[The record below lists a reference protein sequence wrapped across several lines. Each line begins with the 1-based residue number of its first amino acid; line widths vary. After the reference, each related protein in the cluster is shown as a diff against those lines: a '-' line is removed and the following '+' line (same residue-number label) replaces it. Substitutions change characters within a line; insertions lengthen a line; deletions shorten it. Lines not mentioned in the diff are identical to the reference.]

1 MVPLA
6 MKVDRIRPADFF
18 EALSRTAATV
28 CVVTTDGSSGRAGLT
43 VSSMC
48 SVSAEPPS
56 LLVCVNE
63 ESGVCGILQDNAV
76 MCVNVLRAEQAYI
89 SDAFS
94 GRLTDPNADPFASTQ
109 WETAVT
115 GAPVMSKALVN
126 LDCRIKNELHHGTHY
141 IFVGEIVSLRLNQ
154 PGAPLVYRA
163 RMYEQLGESG
173 SLSLEDMEY
182 SWERY
187 T

>member
-1 MVPLA
+1 
-6 MKVDRIRPADFF
+6 MKEDQIRPADFF

-28 CVVTTDGSSGRAGLT
+28 CVVTTAGRVGRAGLT

-48 SVSAEPPS
+48 SVSARPPS

-63 ESGVCGILQDNAV
+63 ESNVCHIIRSNGV
-76 MCVNVLRAEQAYI
+76 MCINVLRTDQEYI

-94 GRLTDPNADPFASTQ
+94 GRLTNQDADPFTLTDWGVAL
-109 WETAVT
+109 T
-115 GAPVMSKALVN
+115 GAPVMTEALIN
-126 LDCRIKNELHHGTHY
+126 LDCKITNELHHGTHY
-141 IFVGEIVSLRLNQ
+141 IFVGEIESLKLNK
-154 PGAPLVYRA
+154 PGTPLIYRA
-163 RMYEQLGESG
+163 RMYETLGEAG

>member
-1 MVPLA
+1 
-6 MKVDRIRPADFF
+6 
-18 EALSRTAATV
+18 
-28 CVVTTDGSSGRAGLT
+28 
-43 VSSMC
+43 MC

-63 ESGVCGILQDNAV
+63 ESDVCGIIQDNAV

-94 GRLTDPNADPFASTQ
+94 GRLTDQDADPFAWTD

-115 GAPVMSKALVN
+115 RVPGMSNALIS

-141 IFVGEIVSLRLNQ
+141 IFVGEIESLRLNQ
-154 PGAPLVYRA
+154 PGTPLVYRA

>member
-1 MVPLA
+1 MN
-6 MKVDRIRPADFF
+6 VDRIRPADFF

-28 CVVTTDGSSGRAGLT
+28 CVVTTDGRSGRAGLT

-48 SVSAEPPS
+48 SVSAQPPS

-63 ESGVCGILQDNAV
+63 ESGVCGVIRDNGV

-94 GRLTDPNADPFASTQ
+94 GRLTDPDANPFACTD
-109 WETAVT
+109 WETTVS
-115 GAPVMSKALVN
+115 GAPVMSKALIN

-141 IFVGEIVSLRLNQ
+141 IFVGEIESLKLNQ